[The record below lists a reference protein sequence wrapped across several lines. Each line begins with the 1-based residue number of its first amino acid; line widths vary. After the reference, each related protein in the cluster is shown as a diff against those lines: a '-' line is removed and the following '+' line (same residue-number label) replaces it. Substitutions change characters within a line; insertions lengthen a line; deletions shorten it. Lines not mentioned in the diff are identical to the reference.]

1 MNCCWI
7 PPLVE
12 RDSSRPWSEYD
23 ALVYSVFRHDF
34 IEGRP
39 VYHGK
44 PVKIRY
50 QPMLEGR
57 AEAFWH
63 LTCRDYD
70 HKSGLP
76 EDRVPDL
83 ERCRRIRWP
92 KAFIENA
99 ERCPKSPDCGG
110 VIAWKAEH
118 RARKS
123 RNGTQ
128 IRERIKF
135 YLEEE
140 SYIVVFE
147 PREHYCLLITAYYVD
162 NDHSR
167 KMIEREMARNHAE
180 KQEALFG
187 RLQRT
192 PSHTRWMSYP
202 DYRPIAAKC
211 KPNTLWRL
219 GAGKGETPCVYI

>member
-1 MNCCWI
+1 M
-7 PPLVE
+7 
-12 RDSSRPWSEYD
+12 
-23 ALVYSVFRHDF
+23 
-34 IEGRP
+34 
-39 VYHGK
+39 
-44 PVKIRY
+44 
-50 QPMLEGR
+50 
-57 AEAFWH
+57 
-63 LTCRDYD
+63 
-70 HKSGLP
+70 
-76 EDRVPDL
+76 PDL

-99 ERCPKSPDCGG
+99 ERCPKSPGCGG

-118 RARKS
+118 RARKN

-180 KQEALFG
+180 KAGGAVWAPPEDSFTHTVDELS
-187 RLQRT
+187 RLSPHR
-192 PSHTRWMSYP
+192 SEM
-202 DYRPIAAKC
+202 
-211 KPNTLWRL
+211 
-219 GAGKGETPCVYI
+219 

>member
-23 ALVYSVFRHDF
+23 ALVYSVFRRDF
-34 IEGRP
+34 IESRP

-99 ERCPKSPDCGG
+99 ERCPLS
-110 VIAWKAEH
+110 
-118 RARKS
+118 
-123 RNGTQ
+123 
-128 IRERIKF
+128 
-135 YLEEE
+135 
-140 SYIVVFE
+140 
-147 PREHYCLLITAYYVD
+147 LI
-162 NDHSR
+162 H
-167 KMIEREMARNHAE
+167 I
-180 KQEALFG
+180 
-187 RLQRT
+187 
-192 PSHTRWMSYP
+192 
-202 DYRPIAAKC
+202 
-211 KPNTLWRL
+211 
-219 GAGKGETPCVYI
+219 

>member
-180 KQEALFG
+180 KAGGAVWAPPEDSFTHTVDELS
-187 RLQRT
+187 RLSPHR
-192 PSHTRWMSYP
+192 
-202 DYRPIAAKC
+202 
-211 KPNTLWRL
+211 
-219 GAGKGETPCVYI
+219 GEM

>member
-23 ALVYSVFRHDF
+23 ALVYSIFRRDF

-70 HKSGLP
+70 HKSGLQRTVCQISKGAGVSDGRRRSSRMLRGAP
-76 EDRVPDL
+76 KVP
-83 ERCRRIRWP
+83 
-92 KAFIENA
+92 AA
-99 ERCPKSPDCGG
+99 
-110 VIAWKAEH
+110 
-118 RARKS
+118 
-123 RNGTQ
+123 
-128 IRERIKF
+128 
-135 YLEEE
+135 
-140 SYIVVFE
+140 
-147 PREHYCLLITAYYVD
+147 
-162 NDHSR
+162 
-167 KMIEREMARNHAE
+167 
-180 KQEALFG
+180 EAL
-187 RLQRT
+187 
-192 PSHTRWMSYP
+192 
-202 DYRPIAAKC
+202 
-211 KPNTLWRL
+211 
-219 GAGKGETPCVYI
+219 